1 VTQQNSYVQI
11 TSTGANTSRVPSC
24 AIDTTRRNTEAR
36 DTHLITDAM
45 THERIVS
52 MIEERRFD
60 DLYELVSRGDTV
72 FSNKA
77 NDDQGS
83 LLADIAKEGVDALR
97 VIQLLISDGGT
108 MGNPYHRSIVLRVSA
123 ACGHVDLLE
132 ELCEKGWYRL
142 TDFYCILSSS
152 CNNEK
157 EAIPVLTWL
166 QKNRKKY
173 FQNIVP
179 NETTSI
185 EIALGDALSNE
196 LIRSAQFIME
206 NKKKLGYQKWTLDKM
221 EIVTSTVNE
230 GATLSLDY
238 LSNIWGHDF
247 VVGIV
252 EEYINTDDFEVYHYK
267 KTNAWLRKQRR
278 TVIKKNL
285 KKAIEKLDTVKQTL
299 QEGDY
304 IIIVNHMAKAYHAC
318 TQ

>member
-1 VTQQNSYVQI
+1 
-11 TSTGANTSRVPSC
+11 
-24 AIDTTRRNTEAR
+24 
-36 DTHLITDAM
+36 
-45 THERIVS
+45 
-52 MIEERRFD
+52 
-60 DLYELVSRGDTV
+60 
-72 FSNKA
+72 
-77 NDDQGS
+77 
-83 LLADIAKEGVDALR
+83 
-97 VIQLLISDGGT
+97 

-142 TDFYCILSSS
+142 TDFHCILSSS

-221 EIVTSTVNE
+221 EIVTSTANE